1 MSRISAARSISSSE
15 TVSGAA
21 GPAAHEIDRESAPL
35 ALLGHRD
42 AERLRRP
49 PAVAVSEE
57 CERRGLSINLV
68 RGGTGGAANCLR
80 IAPPLTVSDDEIDL
94 AAEILDTSL
103 TAVAAHA

>member
-1 MSRISAARSISSSE
+1 M
-15 TVSGAA
+15 
-21 GPAAHEIDRESAPL
+21 
-35 ALLGHRD
+35 
-42 AERLRRP
+42 
-49 PAVAVSEE
+49 SEE

-103 TAVAAHA
+103 TAVATHA